1 MKLQLNE
8 QTLNAY
14 INAALNEELN
24 EWLFDFGAQ
33 DRLNSR
39 RMITGQGYGSKKRAN
54 GNFWGSANTDI
65 SNTDADEEVPQTLVG
80 MIKKME
86 QGLVTIEQTA
96 GLPGNYEGLAEKVAA
111 YRNGGGFK
119 MKQSLLN
126 AINALSRLADRLNAV
141 ERQSG
146 SNAIM
151 ESAGDYMDATVG
163 GNAAIGVGK
172 AAGEKTTAAQNLATR
187 QAAYN
192 KALNRFDA
200 KPTNLNL
207 NRGIGKEKAFITA
220 QNAAKTEQQAIYK
233 AAQEYSKVLQ
243 SSGRQLSKGGQV
255 IGNTPEAII
264 KHYTNQNGA
273 FDYKRFVSSIER
285 NAPVQLKNNAEL
297 KNAVSGLNSVKP
309 TGGFWA
315 GQARN
320 VQKGIEGV
328 RKGSQTIKGA
338 GEYGRYVSTLAKG
351 AGKGTRVARAAGAAK
366 TTGQVLKGAGQIA
379 KGVGQ
384 ITQIPMLLL
393 TIADEAARQGAEARQ
408 RKIVRTYNC
417 ASVLAKRMANIA
429 QEIADAQGGQE
440 EAKTTEQLQE
450 INVRKSRGFF
460 ESIENGMN
468 ELSAVMKQIYAQLKG
483 QSTSNG
489 NELPTS
495 LNTPEE
501 ISQFQEWANARG
513 FRDERGQELVPDGIW
528 GTHTEHAYDQAAV
541 AQRQGQLEESRKP
554 INEAN
559 AVMRA
564 LTDLENKVGVT
575 GSGGRGYS
583 DISRMSGAYNGS
595 RSQGARAA
603 KFIIR
608 TYPPV
613 LNQYLGVLN
622 DAGANVQGIQ
632 PLKVDNRPHRDYDWN
647 EVQEID
653 TRIKQLLNIANNLEV
668 QPGPGRR
675 GNVTLPPKPV
685 RQSSQTQNPGN
696 QQQRAP
702 EVPELDNTVEV
713 EDEPIGPIEDEPIE
727 MKPNE
732 PLSVTKFGYA
742 NPKTGEQLQ
751 PWQYVDSI
759 IDYMKDALNGDTNSI
774 RSKRKEMRE
783 IYQKAWD
790 TIDQNM
796 RTGVYTEEQAMAQ
809 KKKLNYYYRQF
820 KRGKEDITPRYTVS
834 EEVFKKLVKQI
845 IRESMNY

>member
-1 MKLQLNE
+1 MKLQLDEN
-8 QTLNAY
+8 TLNTY
-14 INAALNEELN
+14 INEAIRQELAEN
-24 EWLFDFGAQ
+24 NTDELFGSRVRKQ
-33 DRLNSR
+33 SR
-39 RMITGQGYGSKKRAN
+39 RMITGQGWGNQKRSQNGFMAAN
-54 GNFWGSANTDI
+54 SDI
-65 SNTDADEEVPQTLVG
+65 SATDADEVVPQTLVG
-80 MIKKME
+80 MIKQMD
-86 QGLVTIEQTA
+86 QGLATIEQAA
-96 GLPGNYEGLAEKVAA
+96 GLNGQYEGLGEKVAA
-111 YRNGGGFK
+111 YRSGGGFK

-141 ERQSG
+141 ERASG

-151 ESAGDYMDATVG
+151 ESNASRNGDYLDATVA
-163 GNAAIGVGK
+163 GNAVAGNARNMAQLGGLQKQGREASRELNNATRRVTRATKKGGEASQELKTAQDAARAKSLKATKDLK
-172 AAGEKTTAAQNLATR
+172 AAGISRNTG
-187 QAAYN
+187 
-192 KALNRFDA
+192 FW
-200 KPTNLNL
+200 
-207 NRGIGKEKAFITA
+207 GKQWANVK
-220 QNAAKTEQQAIYK
+220 
-233 AAQEYSKVLQ
+233 
-243 SSGRQLSKGGQV
+243 
-255 IGNTPEAII
+255 
-264 KHYTNQNGA
+264 NGA
-273 FDYKRFVSSIER
+273 KD
-285 NAPVQLKNNAEL
+285 
-297 KNAVSGLNSVKP
+297 VK
-309 TGGFWA
+309 TGF
-315 GQARN
+315 N
-320 VQKGIEGV
+320 
-328 RKGSQTIKGA
+328 TIKGA
-338 GEYGRYVSTLAKG
+338 GTYGKEV
-351 AGKGTRVARAAGAAK
+351 AGKAAKLGNTLGKDAASAARIGRAAKAR
-366 TTGQVLKGAGQIA
+366 QVANGLKIGFGGIG
-379 KGVGQ
+379 KVS
-384 ITQIPMLLL
+384 QIPMLLL
-393 TIADEAARQGAEARQ
+393 SIADEAARQGAEARQ

-440 EAKTTEQLQE
+440 ETETTEQLQE

-460 ESIENGMN
+460 KSIENGMN
-468 ELSAVMKQIYAQLKG
+468 ELSAIMKQIYAQLKG
-483 QSTSNG
+483 QSASDD
-489 NELPTS
+489 NELPAS

-513 FRDERGQELVPDGIW
+513 FRDERGQKLVPDGIW

-554 INEAN
+554 INESN
-559 AVMRA
+559 AVMQA
-564 LTDLENKVGVT
+564 LTDLENKVGTT

-583 DISRMSGAYNGS
+583 DISRMSGAYDGS

-613 LNQYLGVLN
+613 LNQYLGVLS

-685 RQSSQTQNPGN
+685 RQPSQTQNPGN
-696 QQQRAP
+696 QQQKAP
-702 EVPELDNTVEV
+702 EVPELDDTVEV
-713 EDEPIGPIEDEPIE
+713 EDEPIEPIEDEPIE
-727 MKPNE
+727 MKPDE

-774 RSKRKEMRE
+774 RSKRKEMGE

-796 RTGVYTEEQAMAQ
+796 RTGVYTEEQARAQ

-820 KRGKEDITPRYTVS
+820 RRGKEDVTPRYTVS
-834 EEVFKKLVKQI
+834 EEAFKKLVKQM
-845 IRESMNY
+845 IRESMNK

>member
-1 MKLQLNE
+1 MKLQLDEN
-8 QTLNAY
+8 TLNAY
-14 INAALNEELN
+14 INEAIRQELAEN
-24 EWLFDFGAQ
+24 NTDELFGRRVRKQ
-33 DRLNSR
+33 SR
-39 RMITGQGYGSKKRAN
+39 RMITGQGWGNQKRSQNGFMAAN
-54 GNFWGSANTDI
+54 SDI
-65 SNTDADEEVPQTLVG
+65 SATDADEVVPQTLVG
-80 MIKKME
+80 MIKQMDK
-86 QGLVTIEQTA
+86 GLATIEQAA
-96 GLPGNYEGLAEKVAA
+96 GMNGQYEGLGEKVAA

-126 AINALSRLADRLNAV
+126 AIGALSRLADRLNAV
-141 ERQSG
+141 ERTSG

-151 ESAGDYMDATVG
+151 ESNANRNGNYLDATAAS
-163 GNAAIGVGK
+163 NAAIGNARNIGQLNKQGVAGNVAKTAGENAANVGARTAAEVQKDLNAVRHHKTQMQALHTQVDRMGNPANREKLGKIADEIRKLSQKEAELTRELSTASKAAAPSTGAKIGAEASNVGK
-172 AAGEKTTAAQNLATR
+172 NTGFWGKQLANQKNAWETLKDAGNAGK
-187 QAAYN
+187 
-192 KALNRFDA
+192 KAGD
-200 KPTNLNL
+200 
-207 NRGIGKEKAFITA
+207 
-220 QNAAKTEQQAIYK
+220 AAKTAK
-233 AAQEYSKVLQ
+233 AAKL
-243 SSGRQLSKGGQV
+243 
-255 IGNTPEAII
+255 A
-264 KHYTNQNGA
+264 
-273 FDYKRFVSSIER
+273 
-285 NAPVQLKNNAEL
+285 
-297 KNAVSGLNSVKP
+297 
-309 TGGFWA
+309 
-315 GQARN
+315 
-320 VQKGIEGV
+320 
-328 RKGSQTIKGA
+328 GA
-338 GEYGRYVSTLAKG
+338 GVDAAKATKAVTR
-351 AGKGTRVARAAGAAK
+351 AGRAARLGK
-366 TTGQVLKGAGQIA
+366 TLSQGLSAIGRLS
-379 KGVGQ
+379 
-384 ITQIPMLLL
+384 QIPLLL
-393 TIADEAARQGAEARQ
+393 LSIADEAARQGAEARQ

-440 EAKTTEQLQE
+440 EAETTEQLQE
-450 INVRKSRGFF
+450 INVRKSRRFF
-460 ESIENGMN
+460 ESIESGMN

>member
-1 MKLQLNE
+1 MKLQLDEN
-8 QTLNAY
+8 TLNAY
-14 INAALNEELN
+14 INEAIRQELAEN
-24 EWLFDFGAQ
+24 NTDELFGSRVRKQ
-33 DRLNSR
+33 SR
-39 RMITGQGYGSKKRAN
+39 RMITGQGWGNQKRSENGFMAAN
-54 GNFWGSANTDI
+54 SDI
-65 SNTDADEEVPQTLVG
+65 SATDADEVVPQTLVG
-80 MIKKME
+80 MIKQMDK
-86 QGLVTIEQTA
+86 GLATIEQFA
-96 GLPGNYEGLAEKVAA
+96 GLNGQYEGLGEKVAA

-126 AINALSRLADRLNAV
+126 AINALGRLADRLSAV
-141 ERQSG
+141 ERTSG

-151 ESAGDYMDATVG
+151 ESAGDYASAGAGVGAAAGNAWTSSLKSIENTLKNGGFTLGADGQWHHMNNMAHVATQSPHKEIQVAAQNYQKIANKSGFWGRQAAKQAGNLKTGWQSLKDAGTMIAKPSVAKDWVNGARAAKAAAKG
-163 GNAAIGVGK
+163 GNAVKQVGK
-172 AAGEKTTAAQNLATR
+172 A
-187 QAAYN
+187 
-192 KALNRFDA
+192 
-200 KPTNLNL
+200 
-207 NRGIGKEKAFITA
+207 
-220 QNAAKTEQQAIYK
+220 
-233 AAQEYSKVLQ
+233 
-243 SSGRQLSKGGQV
+243 
-255 IGNTPEAII
+255 
-264 KHYTNQNGA
+264 
-273 FDYKRFVSSIER
+273 
-285 NAPVQLKNNAEL
+285 
-297 KNAVSGLNSVKP
+297 
-309 TGGFWA
+309 
-315 GQARN
+315 
-320 VQKGIEGV
+320 
-328 RKGSQTIKGA
+328 
-338 GEYGRYVSTLAKG
+338 
-351 AGKGTRVARAAGAAK
+351 GTVARGVAQGASAI
-366 TTGQVLKGAGQIA
+366 GRL
-379 KGVGQ
+379 
-384 ITQIPMLLL
+384 TQIPTLLL
-393 TIADEAARQGAEARQ
+393 SIADEAARQGAEARQ

-440 EAKTTEQLQE
+440 ETTEQLQE

-460 ESIENGMN
+460 KSIENGMN
-468 ELSAVMKQIYAQLKG
+468 ELSAIMKQIYAQLKG
-483 QSTSNG
+483 QSASDG
-489 NELPTS
+489 NELPAS

-501 ISQFQEWANARG
+501 INQFQEWANARG
-513 FRDERGQELVPDGIW
+513 FRDERGQKLVPDGIW

-554 INEAN
+554 INESN
-559 AVMRA
+559 AVMQA

-583 DISRMSGAYNGS
+583 DISRMSGAYDGS

-613 LNQYLGVLN
+613 LNQYLGVLS

-685 RQSSQTQNPGN
+685 RQPSQTQNPGN
-696 QQQRAP
+696 QQQKAP
-702 EVPELDNTVEV
+702 EVPELDDTVEV
-713 EDEPIGPIEDEPIE
+713 EDEPIEPIEDEPIE
-727 MKPNE
+727 MKPDE

-774 RSKRKEMRE
+774 RSKRKEMGE

-796 RTGVYTEEQAMAQ
+796 RTGVYTEEQARAQ
-809 KKKLNYYYRQF
+809 KKKLNYYYKQF
-820 KRGKEDITPRYTVS
+820 KRGKEDITPRYTLQ
-834 EEVFKKLVKQI
+834 EQEFKNLVKQI
-845 IRESMNY
+845 IRESISK